1 MRKWTK
7 SFLGCSIEIIFADE
21 VDEEIELYCYNLFIE
36 ELKEQGLYK
45 DGNIKCK
52 ICYKIDNT
60 PIRCRYDDNDGKFC
74 KEYCYKEIEEMVL
87 LSKLK

>member
-1 MRKWTK
+1 MRKWIK
-7 SFLGCSIEIIFADE
+7 SFLGCSIEVIFADE
-21 VDEEIELYCYNLFIE
+21 VDDEIELYCYNLFIE

-45 DGNIKCK
+45 DGNIECK

-60 PIRCRYDDNDGKFC
+60 PIRCRYYNKFF